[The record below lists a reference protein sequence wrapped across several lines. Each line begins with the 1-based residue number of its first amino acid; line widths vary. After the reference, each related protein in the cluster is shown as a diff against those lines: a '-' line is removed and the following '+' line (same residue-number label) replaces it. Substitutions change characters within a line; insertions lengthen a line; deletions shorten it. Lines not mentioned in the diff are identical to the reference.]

1 MEVQQQFVRLGL
13 DEALDL
19 HGDHHYHDED
29 LPDYNASSAA
39 PAYDNGDHYGP
50 YQTYHLRRYDRR
62 IQMLVAYG
70 PSTNAAY
77 RITTN
82 TFRLF
87 SKRPEME
94 VLYTGEGRMRTLADI
109 SFDDDGPLPWRPR
122 AHFNLKDADGL
133 AERYNMESRNFADW
147 SFTIGNTV
155 YEWRLGMWPVSL
167 DLSQQHSS
175 LIVARFTFS
184 DRGTLAVR
192 GGEVGDLVVYRD
204 GLTMQRDGVG
214 KVVCS
219 MMVALTQ
226 LQKLGRH
233 YHNDDATRSRTN
245 STAREQPVAHRGSS
259 AGFSVV

>member
-1 MEVQQQFVRLGL
+1 MEAQQQFVRLGL

-19 HGDHHYHDED
+19 REEHHDHDEE

-39 PAYDNGDHYGP
+39 PAYDDGDHDGP
-50 YQTYHLRRYDRR
+50 YQTFHLRRYDRR

-70 PSTNAAY
+70 SSANTAY

-94 VLYTGEGRMRTLADI
+94 VLYTDEGRMRTLAAI

-122 AHFNLKDADGL
+122 AHFKHTDADGV
-133 AERYNMESRNFADW
+133 AERYNMESRNFVDW
-147 SFTIGNTV
+147 TVTLGDTV
-155 YEWRLGMWPVSL
+155 YEWRLSMWPISL
-167 DLSQQHSS
+167 ELSQKHSS
-175 LIVARFTFS
+175 LVIARFTYS

-192 GGEVGDLVVYRD
+192 GGEVGDLAVYRD
-204 GLTMQRDGVG
+204 GLTLQRDGVG

-219 MMVALTQ
+219 VMVALTQ

-245 STAREQPVAHRGSS
+245 STAREQPAAHRRSS

>member
-1 MEVQQQFVRLGL
+1 MEAQQQFIRLGL
-13 DEALDL
+13 DEALDI
-19 HGDHHYHDED
+19 HDDHHYHDEE
-29 LPDYNASSAA
+29 LPNYEASTA
-39 PAYDNGDHYGP
+39 PAYDDGDHVGP
-50 YQTYHLRRYDRR
+50 YKTFHLRRYDRR

-70 PSTNAAY
+70 PSTNSAF

-87 SKRPEME
+87 SKKPEME
-94 VLYTGEGRMRTLADI
+94 VLYTGEGRMRTLAAI

-122 AHFNLKDADGL
+122 AHFNHTDSEGL
-133 AERYNMESRNFADW
+133 AERFDMESRNFADW
-147 SFTIGNTV
+147 AFTIRDKV
-155 YEWRLGMWPVSL
+155 YEWRLGMWPISL
-167 DLSQQHSS
+167 ELSEKDST
-175 LIVARFTFS
+175 LVIARFTYS

-192 GGEVGDLVVYRD
+192 GGEVGELVVYRD
-204 GLTMQRDGVG
+204 GLTMQRDGIG

-219 MMVALTQ
+219 LMVALKQ

-245 STAREQPVAHRGSS
+245 SMVRGPRSEHRASS

>member
-1 MEVQQQFVRLGL
+1 METQQQFIRLGL

-19 HGDHHYHDED
+19 HDDHHYHDEE
-29 LPDYNASSAA
+29 LPNYNASAAA
-39 PAYDNGDHYGP
+39 PAYDDGDHDGP
-50 YQTYHLRRYDRR
+50 YQTFHLRRYDRR

-70 PSTNAAY
+70 SSASMAY

-94 VLYTGEGRMRTLADI
+94 ILYTGEGRMRTLAAI

-122 AHFNLKDADGL
+122 AHFNHTDADGVI
-133 AERYNMESRNFADW
+133 ERYNMESRNFADW
-147 SFTIGNTV
+147 AVMIGDTV
-155 YEWRLGMWPVSL
+155 YEWRLGMWPISL
-167 DLSQQHSS
+167 ELSQKHST
-175 LIVARFTFS
+175 LVIARFTYS

-204 GLTMQRDGVG
+204 GLTLQRDGIG

-219 MMVALTQ
+219 LMVALTQ

-245 STAREQPVAHRGSS
+245 SIAREQTSAHRGSS
-259 AGFSVV
+259 AGFSVG

>member
-1 MEVQQQFVRLGL
+1 MAAHQQFIRLGL

-19 HGDHHYHDED
+19 HEDHRYHDEE
-29 LPDYNASSAA
+29 LPDYDASTA
-39 PAYDNGDHYGP
+39 PAYDDGDHDGP
-50 YQTYHLRRYDRR
+50 YKTFHLRRYDRR

-70 PSTNAAY
+70 PTANAAY

-87 SKRPEME
+87 SKRPKME
-94 VLYTGEGRMRTLADI
+94 VVYTGEGRMRTLAGI

-122 AHFNLKDADGL
+122 AHFNHIDSEGL
-133 AERYNMESRNFADW
+133 EERFDMESRNFADW
-147 SFTIGNTV
+147 AFKVENTG
-155 YEWRLGMWPVSL
+155 YEWRLGMWPISL
-167 DLSQQHSS
+167 ELSARDSTRV
-175 LIVARFTFS
+175 IARFTYS

-192 GGEVGDLVVYRD
+192 GGEVGDLVIYRD
-204 GLTMQRDGVG
+204 GLTMQRDGIG

-219 MMVALTQ
+219 LMVALTQ

-233 YHNDDATRSRTN
+233 YSNDDTTRSRTN
-245 STAREQPVAHRGSS
+245 SLVREQPAGHRGSS

>member
-1 MEVQQQFVRLGL
+1 MDAQQRFIRLGL

-19 HGDHHYHDED
+19 DDDYHYHDEE
-29 LPDYNASSAA
+29 LPDYEASTA
-39 PAYDNGDHYGP
+39 PAYDDGGHDGP
-50 YQTYHLRRYDRR
+50 YKTFHLRRYDRR
-62 IQMLVAYG
+62 IQMLVSYG
-70 PSTNAAY
+70 PTTNAAY

-94 VLYTGEGRMRTLADI
+94 VLYTGEGRMRTLAAI
-109 SFDDDGPLPWRPR
+109 SFDNDGPLPWRPR
-122 AHFNLKDADGL
+122 AHFNHTTSDGS
-133 AERYNMESRNFADW
+133 AERFDMESRNFADW
-147 SFTIGNTV
+147 AITIGEKS

-167 DLSQQHSS
+167 ELRERDSTMV
-175 LIVARFTFS
+175 IARFTYS
-184 DRGTLAVR
+184 DRGTQAMR
-192 GGEVGDLVVYRD
+192 GGEVGDLVIYHD
-204 GLTMQRDGVG
+204 GLTMQRDGIG

-233 YHNDDATRSRTN
+233 YSNDEATRSRTG
-245 STAREQPVAHRGSS
+245 SLAREQLAVHRRSS